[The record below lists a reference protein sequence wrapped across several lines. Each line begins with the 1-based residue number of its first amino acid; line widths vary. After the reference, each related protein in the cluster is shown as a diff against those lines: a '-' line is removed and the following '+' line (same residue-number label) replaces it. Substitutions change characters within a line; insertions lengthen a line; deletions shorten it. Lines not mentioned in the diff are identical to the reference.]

1 MNGIGVELRQLLG
14 LTADGV
20 HVRDD
25 GSVVVLALP
34 AAPAAPAAPASRTCP
49 ALVAGSVRLAA
60 GGIILDCPV
69 EAVRA
74 LIADAVDGQLFTTG
88 RLYMAHVD
96 AYDPYDPAKTT
107 ALRLAARTGR
117 CVTGSFSLTGSRWRT
132 ALHATDAIHH
142 ERQIPF
148 TERRPRRG

>member
-1 MNGIGVELRQLLG
+1 M
-14 LTADGV
+14 

-25 GSVVVLALP
+25 GSVVVP
-34 AAPAAPAAPASRTCP
+34 AAPAVPAGRIRP
-49 ALVAGSVRLAA
+49 ALVAVSVRLAA

-74 LIADAVDGQLFTTG
+74 LIADAVDGQLFTTE

-96 AYDPYDPAKTT
+96 APDPYDPAETT

-117 CVTGSFSLTGSRWRT
+117 CVTGIFSLTGPGGGPLFMQPAQFIMSVS
-132 ALHATDAIHH
+132 
-142 ERQIPF
+142 F
-148 TERRPRRG
+148 RPE